1 MWDTKGLT
9 ASMAEGDYGIILPVE
24 IEIEGVTLG
33 AQDSIKIVF
42 KTSNNGDLILEKN
55 YDGIEND
62 TVNLEF
68 TEEESALFPVG
79 SYVYSID
86 WYQSG
91 NFMCNLVPSSP
102 LKVVDKA

>member
-9 ASMAEGDYGIILPVE
+9 VSMAEGDYGITLPVE

-42 KTSNNGDLILEKN
+42 KTSINGALILEKN
-55 YDGIEND
+55 YDGITDN
-62 TVNLEF
+62 TVNLEL

-79 SYVYSID
+79 SYVYGLD

-91 NFMCNLVPSSP
+91 NFMCNIITSSP
-102 LKVVDKA
+102 FKVVDKA